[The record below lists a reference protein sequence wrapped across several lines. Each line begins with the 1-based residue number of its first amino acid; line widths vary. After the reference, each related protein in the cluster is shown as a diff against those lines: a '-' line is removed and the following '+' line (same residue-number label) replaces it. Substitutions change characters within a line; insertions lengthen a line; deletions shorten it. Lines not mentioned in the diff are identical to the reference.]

1 MVNDTLGLLLDK
13 LLVISDLS
21 WEGREGGRVWT
32 LVPVTSYVFVTFWT
46 VRWIVKFERCFFSF
60 LFFLIQDQG
69 SIRRD
74 RESQFFKINR
84 SLDG

>member
-21 WEGREGGRVWT
+21 WEGGSGLWFR
-32 LVPVTSYVFVTFWT
+32 YVLRLCYFLEM
-46 VRWIVKFERCFFSF
+46 VRWIVKLGHCFFSF

-84 SLDG
+84 SLNG